1 MLFNSYIFVF
11 VFFPICLLGYYGLLR
26 TGHVRASGIFLTGM
40 SFWFYGYFN
49 LSYLLIMIGSI
60 GGNYL
65 LHRLLSRGG
74 GENAAK
80 RETGKDI
87 AASGGTGRHILFRKG
102 LVAAAVVFNLGLLF
116 YFKYFDFLLSVMNGA
131 FGTDFVLRGIL
142 LPLGISFFT
151 FQQISFLVD
160 TYRGEVKNCPFDE
173 YALFVSFF
181 PQLIA
186 GPIVN
191 HSEMLPQF
199 RARGKE
205 KPDWEKIASG
215 LALFVLGLAKKVLLA
230 DTFGAGVDYGY
241 QNLVLLGRAD
251 AVLVILFYALQLYF
265 DFSGYCDMAIGL
277 GRMLGIEIPVNF
289 DSPYKA
295 VNIVDFWKR
304 WHITLNRFFTKYVY
318 IPLGGNRRGEGRMY
332 LNLLLVFFLSGLWH
346 GAGYQFLV
354 WGMLH
359 GVLYVI
365 TRFLQRRGWKKNDV
379 CVINGEGGENDGAL
393 TERAELKKS
402 GAETDERKTAETD
415 ERKTEVTARIGGRIL
430 TIGSQIAT
438 FLYVSVA
445 WVYFRAKSIAQA
457 NTLLLTAWKGEV
469 KKISLDL
476 AECLQPDEFWYVI
489 KVLHLDNLS
498 FSRYILMFLMLAAG
512 LYLAMVGKN
521 ANERTARLQYGPLS
535 AAALVVLAVWCILSF
550 SGVSTFL
557 YFNF

>member
-1 MLFNSYIFVF
+1 MAV
-11 VFFPICLLGYYGLLR
+11 
-26 TGHVRASGIFLTGM
+26 
-40 SFWFYGYFN
+40 
-49 LSYLLIMIGSI
+49 MI
-60 GGNYL
+60 L
-65 LHRLLSRGG
+65 
-74 GENAAK
+74 A
-80 RETGKDI
+80 
-87 AASGGTGRHILFRKG
+87 
-102 LVAAAVVFNLGLLF
+102 VALNLGVLF
-116 YFKYFDFLLSVMNGA
+116 YFKYFDFFLDTMNA
-131 FGTDFVLRGIL
+131 AIGTEFVLRGIL

-151 FQQISFLVD
+151 FQQISFIVD
-160 TYRGEVKNCPFDE
+160 TYRGEAAGCSLSE

-199 RARGKE
+199 RAFGERKA
-205 KPDWEKIASG
+205 DWERIAGG

-241 QNLVLLGRAD
+241 ENLAVLGRAD
-251 AVLVILFYALQLYF
+251 AWLVILFYALQLYF
-265 DFSGYCDMAIGL
+265 DFSGYCDMAVGI

-289 DSPYKA
+289 NSPYKA

-318 IPLGGNRRGEGRMY
+318 IPLGGNRKGRGRMY
-332 LNLLLVFFLSGLWH
+332 LNLLIVFFLSGFWH
-346 GAGYQFLV
+346 GAGFHFLV

-359 GVLYVI
+359 GVLYVA
-365 TRFLQRRGWKKNDV
+365 TRFWQGRVRCRNDNSLIKQGSKV
-379 CVINGEGGENDGAL
+379 MTLV
-393 TERAELKKS
+393 
-402 GAETDERKTAETD
+402 
-415 ERKTEVTARIGGRIL
+415 
-430 TIGSQIAT
+430 SQIAT

-445 WVYFRAKSIAQA
+445 WVYFRAENIRQA
-457 NTLLLTAWKGEV
+457 NTLLRTACAGEV

-498 FSRYILMFLMLAAG
+498 FSRYILMFVILAAG
-512 LYLAMVGKN
+512 LYFAMVGRN
-521 ANERTARLQYGPLS
+521 AQERVARLKYGSVS
-535 AAALVVLAVWCILSF
+535 AAILVVLTVWCILSF